1 MFISEYKADENIR
14 NKIRTTTLDTAEYG
28 ADEGGTDKGKA
39 SLHAAVEE
47 GDIDAVKLSL
57 GRGIDINSRNS
68 HNETPLHLAADR
80 GNLDVVRL
88 LVERGAEVD
97 SRQVFGWTPLHYA
110 SDVDTSKSREC
121 STIIGQT

>member
-47 GDIDAVKLSL
+47 GDIDAVKVSL
-57 GRGIDINSRNS
+57 RRGIDINSRNS

-80 GNLDVVRL
+80 GTSMLYVCSSSGARRWIHVRCL
-88 LVERGAEVD
+88 GGR
-97 SRQVFGWTPLHYA
+97 RYTMHQMWTPRSLA
-110 SDVDTSKSREC
+110 SAQRL
-121 STIIGQT
+121 